1 MTGIFSFII
10 FLPCVFKENHFVR
23 HGNLNN
29 EESNTENTRRSSVV
43 EYLAASEIRF
53 SKILDL
59 KFGDSKADTNEK
71 KKDSVASIGTT
82 SSGFVSVD
90 TKSTPRNFWSKINQ
104 TFLFLSNIM
113 IYYYRLLCE
122 VLYKN

>member
-23 HGNLNN
+23 RANLNN

-43 EYLAASEIRF
+43 EYLAASNN
-53 SKILDL
+53 LDL
-59 KFGDSKADTNEK
+59 KFGDLNADTNEK
-71 KKDSVASIGTT
+71 KKDSVASIDTT

-90 TKSTPRNFWSKINQ
+90 TKSTPRNFWRKINP
-104 TFLFLSNIM
+104 TLRFF
-113 IYYYRLLCE
+113 
-122 VLYKN
+122 K